1 MFFILSKTLNYLTMI
16 WMWLA
21 ALLLLYVFLKNPRW
35 KRRCLWAFVAIF
47 FFFSNEFIANEVMGA
62 WELPATPFDQ
72 MGRKYAVGI
81 VLTGVTNGPREPH
94 DRVYF
99 GRGADRVTHAVQL
112 YKLGYIR
119 HILVSG
125 GSGRL
130 VAPEEREA
138 DELKKVFLLMGVPEK
153 DISIENQSRNTY
165 ESAVEV
171 KKMLPDS
178 IRATDCLLIT
188 SAFHMRRALACY
200 KKADMTMD
208 TFSTDF
214 STHSGDFYLV
224 TLVIPSIDA
233 MFLWQRLIKEWVGLA
248 AYKLAGY
255 V

>member
-16 WMWLA
+16 SVWLTVF
-21 ALLLLYVFLKNPRW
+21 LLFYLFLKNPKW
-35 KRRCLWAFVAIF
+35 KKRFLWAFVAVF
-47 FFFSNEFIANEVMGA
+47 FFFSNEFIANEVMRA

-72 MGRKYAVGI
+72 IGRKYAVGI
-81 VLTGVTNGPREPH
+81 VLTGVTIGPRDPH

-99 GRGADRVTHAVQL
+99 NRGADRVTHAVQL

-119 HILVSG
+119 HVLISG

-138 DELKKVFLLMGVPEK
+138 DELKKVFLLMGVPEE
-153 DISIENQSRNTY
+153 DLSIENRSRNTY

-171 KKMLPDS
+171 KKILPDS
-178 IRATDCLLIT
+178 VKASNCLLIT
-188 SAFHMRRALACY
+188 SAFHMRRSHACY
-200 KKADMTMD
+200 EKAGMEMD
-208 TFSTDF
+208 TFTTDF
-214 STHSGDFYLV
+214 FSHPLEFRLDEL
-224 TLVIPSIDA
+224 LIPSLDA
-233 MFLWQRLIKEWVGLA
+233 IVVWQKLIKEWVGLA